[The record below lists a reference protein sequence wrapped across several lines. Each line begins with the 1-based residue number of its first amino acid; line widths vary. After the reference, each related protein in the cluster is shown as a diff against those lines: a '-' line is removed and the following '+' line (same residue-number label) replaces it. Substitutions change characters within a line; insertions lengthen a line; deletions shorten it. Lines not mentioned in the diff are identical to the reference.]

1 MCAALT
7 EDLLADSADNE
18 EDRTDRADAR
28 DSEDTTEII
37 ELKAVVA
44 TVDGCDAP
52 LDGAIVVC
60 GEEMEAPCDVLTYE
74 DEIAWV
80 GADAEDV
87 PRVKDEDD

>member
-1 MCAALT
+1 MLILC
-7 EDLLADSADNE
+7 
-18 EDRTDRADAR
+18 
-28 DSEDTTEII
+28 SEDTTEII